1 MIKWPKLTSAERLL
15 WAWPCS
21 AWCPHPQSLPR
32 HRLISE
38 GFSLVLDLEIRRGK
52 LGRLVVPKEVRELIR
67 RMSRENPLTAGN

>member
-1 MIKWPKLTSAERLL
+1 
-15 WAWPCS
+15 
-21 AWCPHPQSLPR
+21 R